1 MLDKVKT
8 VVLLMFENRSFDHML
23 GHLSRQKIIPEVNGL
38 KDPLT
43 NFSNLYKGGSFPVY
57 PIREDVEMNTDLPH
71 SKAEIN
77 DQLKKHPLTGN
88 ITMGGFVEAYAHS
101 TRRDPNKEC
110 ETMGFFESS
119 LVPATSFLSRTFCT
133 CDNWFCPLPTGT
145 QPNRNMAFSGE
156 SAISEN
162 GLLLKIGR
170 NNIFDWLNRAGKE
183 KKVRWRVY
191 HSGMSFF
198 TLYPSLLNHVF
209 GSKFRRYDQ
218 LARDIMY
225 EREDDAPEVI
235 VVEPA
240 YKDAPHIT
248 PVRANDNH
256 PPLAVGW
263 GEEFLRRTYEA
274 ISCNPKKWERT
285 VFVVYYDEHGG
296 FYDHVA
302 PPKIGYKAGDGFQFE
317 NMGPRIP
324 AIISS
329 PLVKSGSVCHELF
342 DHTSVLQF
350 LAEKFTPGQDYSE
363 SVKERRLAGV
373 KSISVALNNNIPWPA
388 PPPPADKISVPVVL
402 GSNILEGPQTEVA
415 QAFETAARYILKDY
429 PDKATRKYP
438 ELVHWEVSTENAL
451 NPTLYTSGEVKNTRL
466 IKQSNG

>member
-8 VVLLMFENRSFDHML
+8 IVLLMFENRSFDHML
-23 GHLSRQKIIPEVNGL
+23 GHLSRQKINPDVAGL

-43 NFSNLYKGGSFPVY
+43 DFSNLYKGGSFPVF

-71 SKAEIN
+71 QMEEVKV
-77 DQLKKHPLTGN
+77 QLKKHPLTGKL
-88 ITMGGFVEAYAHS
+88 TMGGFVEAYANANQ
-101 TRRDPNKEC
+101 TDPNKEC
-110 ETMGFFESS
+110 EPMGFFESS
-119 LVPATSFLSRTFCT
+119 LVPATSFLARTFCT

-145 QPNRNMAFSGE
+145 QPNRNMAFSGD
-156 SAISEN
+156 SPISEN
-162 GLLLKIGR
+162 GLLLKINQ
-170 NNIFDWLNRAGKE
+170 NNIFDWLNRAGRS

-218 LARDIMY
+218 LASDIMF
-225 EREDDAPEVI
+225 EPEDTAPEVI
-235 VVEPA
+235 VVEPV

-274 ISCNPKKWERT
+274 ISCNPKKWEST
-285 VFVVYYDEHGG
+285 VFIVYYDEHGG
-296 FYDHVA
+296 FYDHVS
-302 PPKIGYKAGDGFQFE
+302 PPKIGFKTGDNHQFE

-329 PLVKSGSVCHELF
+329 PLVKSGSVCHALF

-350 LAEKFTPGQDYSE
+350 LAEKFTPGQDYSD
-363 SVKERRLAGV
+363 SVKARRLAGV
-373 KSISVALNNNIPWPA
+373 KSISTALDNEVLWPA
-388 PPPPADKISVPVVL
+388 PPPPADKIAVPVVL

-415 QAFETAARYILKDY
+415 ESFEAAANDILNNHPVEAAK
-429 PDKATRKYP
+429 KIP
-438 ELVHWEVSTENAL
+438 ELIHWKIATDNAL
-451 NPTLYTSGEVKNTRL
+451 KQTSDLAVGTRNTRL
-466 IKQSNG
+466 NK